1 MHELYEL
8 KEMLCK
14 ELEEYGQKEMT
25 TGSLEVVDKLANTVK
40 NLGKIIEMY
49 DEEYSNENRSYNSY
63 RRNDGRVSRRGS
75 YGDGVSYRNDGSYAR
90 GRNANR
96 DSRGRYSSNGYSM
109 NDELVDQLED
119 LMQSAPDEKTRKEFE
134 RFIKKIEMM

>member
-14 ELEEYGQKEMT
+14 ELEEYGQKEVT

-49 DEEYSNENRSYNSY
+49 DDYSNENRSYNSY
-63 RRNDGRVSRRGS
+63 RNNERMSRRGS
-75 YGDGVSYRNDGSYAR
+75 YGDGVGSYARGR

-96 DSRGRYSSNGYSM
+96 DSRGRYASNGYSM

>member
-40 NLGKIIEMY
+40 NLGKIIEMH
-49 DEEYSNENRSYNSY
+49 DEYSNENRSYNSY
-63 RRNDGRVSRRGS
+63 RDNERMSRRGS
-75 YGDGVSYRNDGSYAR
+75 YGDGMGSYARGR

-96 DSRGRYSSNGYSM
+96 DSRGRYSM
-109 NDELVDQLED
+109 NDELVNQLED

>member
-14 ELEEYGQKEMT
+14 ELEEYGKKEMT

-63 RRNDGRVSRRGS
+63 GRNDGRMSRRGS
-75 YGDGVSYRNDGSYAR
+75 YGDGNSYERGR

-96 DSRGRYSSNGYSM
+96 DSRGRYSTEHYSM

-119 LMQSAPDEKTRKEFE
+119 LMRTSPDEKTRKEFE